1 MINLVCHDLNLSEDS
16 HYENTMSWIKICQ
29 RNAPSSEIRILLT
42 KIDKVDHG
50 KREAKRQRFVDRFI
64 CLIEKEISLTSKHKK
79 KCSESNKLLYDKHLS
94 NFKQLKEQIKPADG
108 SQSKVL
114 ELSCKHG
121 HEASVNAVISY
132 LMEFSN
138 RPVHKELMLRPIDRE
153 LFVKIGRL
161 GIRQHMIENSQSMYG
176 DKLEEDKEEKKTEK
190 PNEKREGSCDM
201 HQQSTIKEI
210 EHPKLAM
217 KQQFLYFS
225 EVMTKFRQLYRQ
237 HQTEITEN
245 ALQKECRKSLANLKK
260 KGLLRYFIEDREFKD
275 DDIIFH
281 DLSTLVNVLRCVF
294 HHDLSKLLAFDPDN
308 DIYTEFYEKKSMFD
322 EHKMALEEKGILD
335 ITLLQF
341 LLHTGSCLVKAEA
354 VSQML
359 ASVNVGIIIN
369 TDTDERRKIFIP
381 YFLEQKASPK
391 DIEFQKQAMSRCH
404 RNILSLETTLKYHIP
419 LSFFNELR
427 VKICAKEPRLLRYP
441 GLIKVWGKG
450 MSVDLDEKKG
460 KLLMYHNQDTSVT
473 LLLQAEVTKAEG
485 HQLLF
490 EHVAFIDSET
500 GQIRQSEYPGL
511 PLDYVLTCTHCV
523 IEPEDCKDPVSF
535 EVAKL
540 LNPEDQPKEAIL
552 CGSQSNIPHGLI
564 TPLPK
569 GEGLVT
575 NGIYLALHNFHRWG
589 HIRLNHVLIHV
600 KF

>member
-225 EVMTKFRQLYRQ
+225 EVMTKFRPLYRQ
-237 HQTEITEN
+237 YQTEITEN

-294 HHDLSKLLAFDPDN
+294 HHDLQKMLTYDLEN
-308 DIYTEFYEKKSMFD
+308 DICTELYAKQSIFD
-322 EHKMALEEKGILD
+322 EHKMTLKEHGILYM
-335 ITLLQF
+335 TLLKF
-341 LLHTGSCLVKAEA
+341 LLRTGSCLVEAEA
-354 VSQML
+354 VANML
-359 ASVNVGIIIN
+359 ASVNVGIIFS
-369 TDTDERRKIFIP
+369 TDTDQKQKIFIP
-381 YFLEQKASPK
+381 YFLEQKAPPI
-391 DIEFQKQAMSRCH
+391 DIEDQKQAMSRGH
-404 RNILSLETTLKYHIP
+404 RNIFSLETSLKCQIP

-427 VKICAKEPRLLRYP
+427 VKICAKVSRLLRYP
-441 GLIKVWGKG
+441 DSIKVWGKG
-450 MSVDLDEKKG
+450 MSVNLDEKRG
-460 KLLMYHNQDTSVT
+460 KLLMYYNQDNSVT
-473 LLLQAEVTKAEG
+473 LLLQAEITTAEG

-490 EHVAFIDSET
+490 EHVAYIDSET
-500 GQIRQSEYPGL
+500 GQIRASKYPGL
-511 PLDYVLTCTHCV
+511 PLDYDLTCTHCIMEPKDCRV
-523 IEPEDCKDPVSF
+523 SIEVT
-535 EVAKL
+535 KL
-540 LNPEDQPKEAIL
+540 LSQDQPKETFT
-552 CGSQSNIPHGLI
+552 CGSQSNLPRGLI
-564 TPLPK
+564 TYLPK
-569 GEGLVT
+569 GNSINTYCV
-575 NGIYLALHNFHRWG
+575 Y
-589 HIRLNHVLIHV
+589 
-600 KF
+600 